1 MSTAGRNR
9 SLLAGIT
16 GGALAPVNDTPTPP
30 AAGAQAQPEP
40 AGRLSTRMS
49 GIARVTSGEN
59 KEITLKLVDPARCRM
74 WTRHNRR
81 YDLLNPDNCADL
93 LEGLRSQGRQE
104 FPAVVRRVQG
114 DPDIDYEVIA
124 GARRHWAV
132 SYLRTVEHRDLKYLV
147 EERDLTDEAAFRLSD
162 IENRSRT
169 DLSDYERALDYLQ
182 ALVLFYDDNAKR
194 MAGRLEVSESW
205 LSRFLNLAR
214 LPKPVIAAFG
224 SVQAVKV
231 AHARQIKPFLEG
243 GPVTDLVL
251 EEAVRLAEEQAALI
265 RTAQSLI
272 EATQVVQR
280 LQKAG
285 GSQKPV
291 KAAKTKAPPPAAPTL
306 VKNQKGD
313 RLFALRKKGRKM
325 LLLEVSLDSKGT
337 EDEMVEAFRS
347 ALLTARG

>member
-16 GGALAPVNDTPTPP
+16 GGAVAPVIDTPKAPAPTP
-30 AAGAQAQPEP
+30 AEP

-74 WTRHNRR
+74 WARHNRR
-81 YDLLNPDNCADL
+81 YDLLNADNCGDL

-104 FPAVVRRVQG
+104 FPAIVRRVTD
-114 DPDIDYEVIA
+114 DPDIDFEVVA

-132 SYLRTVEHRDLKYLV
+132 TYLRTVEHRDLKYLV
-147 EERDLTDEAAFRLSD
+147 EERELTDEAAFRLSD

-194 MAGRLEVSESW
+194 MAARLEVGESW

-231 AHARQIKPFLEG
+231 AHARQIKPYLEG
-243 GPVTDLVL
+243 GPITDLVL
-251 EEAVRLAEEQAALI
+251 EEAVRLSEEQAALI
-265 RTAQSLI
+265 RTGQPLI

-291 KAAKTKAPPPAAPTL
+291 KTPKTKAPPPPPPTL
-306 VKNQKGD
+306 IKNHKGD
-313 RLFALRKKGRKM
+313 QLFALRNKGRKT

-337 EDEMVEAFRS
+337 DEEMVEAFRE
-347 ALLTARG
+347 ALRKARR